1 MIVLRLLLV
10 LLLVLAV
17 LLITALIRTLTGE
30 KKRSTYVPQ
39 PDQDEALAL
48 AEKLSKMVQVETVS
62 VPETDQR
69 EKFLAFHRCL
79 EELFPLVHER
89 LEKTEIDGNLL
100 YFWKGQASDRP
111 LVLMSHQDVV
121 PAEGQWEHAPFSG
134 DIADGKVW
142 GRGTSDT
149 KCSVMAFFEAVERL
163 LSQDYVPPQDV
174 YLSSSCTEE
183 WAGDG
188 CPKLVAELKRRG
200 VRPWLVVDEGGG
212 IITEPIGGIH
222 GNFAMLGV
230 FEKGKADVLFTA
242 RSNGGHAS
250 APKRN
255 SPLARLGDFIHEME
269 HRNPFRRKL
278 LPEVAAMFETL
289 APYASFPLR
298 FVLGNLWLFKPLLL
312 QVLPLISAQAGAML
326 RTTIAFTMASGSD
339 AFNVMPQEA
348 SVGANLRF
356 IPHQGMEESL
366 AILRKKADKYG
377 LEMDVRHASDYTPAT
392 DIRSEAF
399 KTVKRTVA
407 EVFPGCPSSPYVMTG
422 ATDAR
427 FYQEICDH
435 VVRFAPVVYGPE
447 QMKGMHGL
455 NENIEYACLPG
466 AVAFYTKLIENVGS
480 AAPES
485 TEQKAEEAL

>member
-1 MIVLRLLLV
+1 MIILWLLLGA
-10 LLLVLAV
+10 LGV
-17 LLITALIRTLTGE
+17 LLILLLIALLRTLRAP
-30 KKRSTYVPQ
+30 KLRSTYVPA
-39 PDQDEALAL
+39 PDEQEALAL
-48 AEKLSKMVQVETVS
+48 ADKLAKMVRVDTVS

-69 EKFLAFHRCL
+69 EKFLTFHRCL

-100 YFWKGQASDRP
+100 FYWRGQSSERP

-121 PAEGQWEHAPFSG
+121 PAEGEWLHGPFSG

-149 KCSVMAFFEAVERL
+149 KCSVMAFFFFFLRL
-163 LSQDYVPPQDV
+163 LAKGYVPPQDV

-188 CPKLVAELKRRG
+188 CPKLVNELRRRG

-230 FEKGKADVLFTA
+230 FEKGKADVLLTA

-250 APKRN
+250 APARR
-255 SPLARLGDFIHEME
+255 SPLARLADFVHEME
-269 HRNPFRRKL
+269 HRDPFRRRMP
-278 LPEVAAMFETL
+278 PEVAAMFETL

-298 FVLGNLWLFKPLLL
+298 YVLGNLWLFRPVLLKA
-312 QVLPLISAQAGAML
+312 LPLISAQAGAML
-326 RTTIAFTMASGSD
+326 RTTIAFTMAKGSD
-339 AFNVMPQEA
+339 AFNVMPHEA

-366 AILRKKADKYG
+366 AILKKKAKKYQLD
-377 LEMDVRHASDYTPAT
+377 LEVRHASDFTPAT
-392 DIRSEAF
+392 DIHSDAF
-399 KTVKRTVA
+399 RLVMDTVGQ
-407 EVFPGCPSSPYVMTG
+407 VFPGCPASPYVMTG

-455 NENIEYACLPG
+455 NENIGYACLPG
-466 AVAFYTKLIENVGS
+466 AVEFYTKLIANMGE
-480 AAPES
+480 
-485 TEQKAEEAL
+485 

>member
-1 MIVLRLLLV
+1 MIVLWILLGLIG
-10 LLLVLAV
+10 V
-17 LLITALIRTLTGE
+17 LLILMIIALVRTLRAP
-30 KKRSTYVPQ
+30 KLQSTYVPA
-39 PDQDEALAL
+39 PDEREALAL
-48 AEKLSKMVQVETVS
+48 ADKLAQMVRVETVS

-69 EKFLAFHRCL
+69 KKFLAFHHCL
-79 EELFPLVHER
+79 EQLFPLVHER

-100 YFWKGQASDRP
+100 FYWKGQASARP

-121 PAEGQWEHAPFSG
+121 PAEGEWLHGPFSG

-163 LSQDYVPPQDV
+163 LGEGYVPPQDV

-188 CPKLVAELKRRG
+188 CPKLVNELKRRG

-230 FEKGKADVLFTA
+230 FEKGKADIRFTA

-250 APKRN
+250 APVRH
-255 SPLARLGDFIHEME
+255 SPLARLADFVHEME
-269 HRNPFRRKL
+269 HRDPFRRR
-278 LPEVAAMFETL
+278 LPDEVAAMFETL

-298 FVLGNLWLFKPLLL
+298 YVLGNLWLFRPVLLKA
-312 QVLPLISAQAGAML
+312 LPLVSAQAGAML
-326 RTTIAFTMASGSD
+326 RTTVAFTMAKGSD

-348 SVGANLRF
+348 SIGANVRF

-366 AILRKKADKYG
+366 ALLRKKAKKYS
-377 LEMDVRHASDYTPAT
+377 LDMEVFHASDVSAAT
-392 DIRSEAF
+392 DIRSDAF
-399 KTVKRTVA
+399 RLVMDTVA
-407 EVFPGCPSSPYVMTG
+407 QVFPGCPASPYVMTG

-427 FYQEICDH
+427 FYQEICENI
-435 VVRFAPVVYGPE
+435 VRFAPVVYGPE

-455 NENIEYACLPG
+455 NENIGYACLPG
-466 AVAFYTKLIENVGS
+466 AVAFYTALIRNMDQ
-480 AAPES
+480 AAREH
-485 TEQKAEEAL
+485 

>member
-1 MIVLRLLLV
+1 MIVLWILLALIGIV
-10 LLLVLAV
+10 MA
-17 LLITALIRTLTGE
+17 LLIAALIRTL
-30 KKRSTYVPQ
+30 KAPVLHSTYVPE
-39 PDQDEALAL
+39 PDETEARTLADKL
-48 AEKLSKMVQVETVS
+48 ARMIQVETVS
-62 VPETDQR
+62 VPETEQR

-79 EELFPLVHER
+79 EKLFPLVHQR

-100 YFWKGQASDRP
+100 FYWKGQSSERP

-121 PAEGQWEHAPFSG
+121 PAEGEWLHPPFSG

-142 GRGTSDT
+142 GRGASDT

-163 LSQDYVPPQDV
+163 LAEDYTPPQDV

-188 CPKLVAELKRRG
+188 CPKLVAELQRRG

-222 GNFAMLGV
+222 GNFAMVGV
-230 FEKGKADVLFTA
+230 FEKGKADVRFTA

-250 APKRN
+250 APTRH
-255 SPLARLGDFIHEME
+255 SPLARLADFVHELE
-269 HRNPFRRKL
+269 HHDPFRRKL
-278 LPEVAAMFETL
+278 PPEVAAMFETL

-298 FVLGNLWLFKPLLL
+298 YVLGNLWLFRPVLLR
-312 QVLPLISAQAGAML
+312 VLPLISPQAGAML
-326 RTTIAFTMASGSD
+326 RTTIAFTMAKGSD

-348 SVGANLRF
+348 SIGANLRF

-366 AILRKKADKYG
+366 SILRRKARKHK
-377 LEMDVRHASDYTPAT
+377 LEMEVLHASDYSPAT
-392 DIRSEAF
+392 DIHSDAFRSVISAIED
-399 KTVKRTVA
+399 
-407 EVFPGCPSSPYVMTG
+407 VFPGCPASPYVMTG

-447 QMKGMHGL
+447 QMRGMHGL

-466 AVAFYTKLIENVGS
+466 AVAFYTRLIT
-480 AAPES
+480 A
-485 TEQKAEEAL
+485 K